1 MSTYAIGDVQGCHDT
16 LMRLVE
22 RLDFQPGRDRL
33 WFTGDLVNRGGQS
46 LEALRY
52 IRSLGDA
59 AICVLGNHDLHLVA
73 ESIKPTERRQKNQ
86 DLRRVLEASDGA
98 ELIDWLRQRPLLH
111 VDPELRFMMVHAGLS
126 PQWSLERARIEAERV
141 ERELRGKDFKGVL
154 LRMYGDRP
162 GGWSRRL
169 KGLDRTRATINAF
182 TRMRYCDPRGQI
194 CFDAKGA
201 PGTQPAGFHPWFEVP
216 GHKPRELRVVAGHW
230 SALGRFQG
238 MGVFGLDT
246 GCVWGG
252 KLTALKLQEEPEF
265 IAVNSAQPRSGDADP
280 LSLDEMGDRD

>member
-1 MSTYAIGDVQGCHDT
+1 MSTYAIGDVQGCYDT

-22 RLDFQPGRDRL
+22 RLAFDPAKDRL

-46 LEALRY
+46 LETLRF
-52 IRSLGDA
+52 IHGLGDA
-59 AICVLGNHDLHLVA
+59 AACVLGNHDLHLVA
-73 ESIKPTERRQKNQ
+73 ESVKATERRQKNL
-86 DLRRVLEASDGA
+86 DLRRVLEAEDGA
-98 ELIDWLRQRPLLH
+98 LLIDWLRHRPLLH
-111 VDPELRFMMVHAGLS
+111 HDAELRFVMVHAGLS

-141 ERELRGKDFKGVL
+141 EKELRGKDYRNVL
-154 LRMYGDRP
+154 LRMYGNRP

-194 CFDAKGA
+194 SFESKGA
-201 PGTQPAGFHPWFEVP
+201 PGTQPAGFYPWFEAP
-216 GHKPRELRVVAGHW
+216 GHKPREFRVVAGHW

-252 KLTALKLQEEPEF
+252 KLTALKLQDEPEF
-265 IAVNSAQPRSGDADP
+265 VAVDSAQPKTGDADP
-280 LSLDEMGDRD
+280 QSQDEMGDRD